1 MVFFKNIYLRNL
13 LLLIFIAAALIGG
26 VLLWLNRY
34 TQHGEAVEVPDVK
47 GLSVEKAA
55 PFFTNNSLNYEVVD
69 SIFVKN
75 ATPGS
80 IAETTP
86 PIGSK
91 VKKGRTVFLKINACL
106 PSLITIPDLKDFSQ
120 RQSLAMLRS
129 LGFEKIEIKIVPG
142 IYQNL
147 VVGLES
153 RGMPLEA
160 GSKVPANT
168 QLSLL
173 VSSGS
178 EEILLLEDTLEAPVE
193 ITPEESWF

>member
-13 LLLIFIAAALIGG
+13 LLLIFVITALVGG
-26 VLLWLNRY
+26 VLFWLNHY

-47 GLSVEKAA
+47 GLSVENAES
-55 PFFTNNSLNYEVVD
+55 FFTNNSLNYEVVD
-69 SIFVKN
+69 SIFVKS
-75 ATPGS
+75 AVPGS

-91 VKKGRTVFLKINACL
+91 VKKGRTVFLKINAYM
-106 PSLITIPDLKDFSQ
+106 PSLITIPDIKDFSQ

-129 LGFEKIEIKIVPG
+129 LGFEKIEIKMVPG
-142 IYQNL
+142 IYQSL

-153 RGMPLEA
+153 RGMPLDA

-168 QLSLL
+168 PLSLL
-173 VSSGS
+173 VSSGT
-178 EEILLLEDTLEAPVE
+178 EEILLLEDTLETSGE
-193 ITPEESWF
+193 IILEESWF